1 MMNIIRLSGVLLLF
15 LSLFIYSQKVP
26 LETELPASGDQT
38 DDLMPVFDINPASYI
53 VGPGDE
59 FFISVRGVIENNFTT
74 AINPEGY
81 IFLPKIGIID
91 VNKLLLSEAKEKV
104 TQTICK
110 FYKDVEIDVTLTNV
124 RFVKIDVLGYVN
136 KFATFTLPANTRLFE
151 FIQKQGELDEAC
163 DLRNILTVTTDGT
176 EKKYD
181 IIAYKLLRQEDQ
193 NPYLSNIKTVIL
205 NRTDQFVTIYGS
217 VIKPD
222 QFPYKKNEEI
232 VNLIKLAGGFA
243 SNARTDTIEVVRFD
257 ENNEKLVS
265 IFYDYDELKSSG
277 DFLQPGD
284 KIIIRK
290 LPEFQINRMV
300 EIIGEVQYPG
310 MYKIRKNS
318 TTLYEVISVFAGGF
332 TKDASL
338 KDAYIERKV
347 GTDKP
352 DPELER
358 LRSIPRSD
366 LTEDEYDYLKARSRE
381 RKGRMVVDFIGL
393 FEGNN
398 LDEDLVLRRDDII
411 VIPEQIDYISIV
423 GQVVKPGNIV
433 FNARLSVEEYIA
445 IAGGFSWRAIDDDIR
460 VIKSY
465 SGEWVELEDLEKLEP
480 GDIIWVPED
489 PPPAKFWDVFRDTMM
504 VMGQIAAVVTSVVAI
519 AVATR

>member
-1 MMNIIRLSGVLLLF
+1 MNIMRLSGALFLLL
-15 LSLFIYSQKVP
+15 SIVLFAQKVP
-26 LETELPASGDQT
+26 VDSELSASGDQGEELT
-38 DDLMPVFDINPASYI
+38 PVFDINPAAYI

-59 FFISVRGVIENNFTT
+59 FLISVRGVIENNFTT
-74 AINPEGY
+74 AINPEGF
-81 IFLPKIGIID
+81 IFMPKIGLID
-91 VNKLLLSEAKEKV
+91 VNKLILADAKEKV
-104 TQTICK
+104 SETIRK
-110 FYKDVEIDVTLTNV
+110 FYKDVEIDVTLINV
-124 RFVKIDVLGYVN
+124 RFIKIDVLGFVN

-151 FIQKQGELDEAC
+151 LVQKQGELDEAC
-163 DLRNILTVTTDGT
+163 DLRNILTISTDGAET
-176 EKKYD
+176 SYD
-181 IIAYKLLRQEDQ
+181 VIAYKLLRQEDQ

-217 VIKPD
+217 VVQPD
-222 QFPYKKNEEI
+222 RFPFREDEEI
-232 VNLIKLAGGFA
+232 TNLIKLGGGFA

-257 ENNEKLVS
+257 ENNEKLLS
-265 IFYDYDELKSSG
+265 IFYNYDELKNSG
-277 DFLQPGD
+277 DKLQPGD
-284 KIIIRK
+284 KVIIRK
-290 LPEFQINRMV
+290 IPDFQINRMV
-300 EIIGEVQYPG
+300 EITGEVQYPG

-318 TTLYEVISVFAGGF
+318 TTLYEVISVYAGGF

-338 KDAYIERKV
+338 KDAYVERRI

-358 LRSIPRSD
+358 LKSIPRVD

-393 FEGNN
+393 FAGKN
-398 LDEDLVLRRDDII
+398 LNEDLILKREDVI
-411 VIPEQIDYISIV
+411 VIPEKIDFISIV

-433 FNARLSVEEYIA
+433 YDENLSVEQYIE

-465 SGEWVELEDLEKLEP
+465 SGEWVELDDLTKLEP

-504 VMGQIAAVVTSVVAI
+504 VLGQIAAVVTSVVAI